1 MCNDRPLACSWRENI
16 QCKSVLGARWARV
29 KSLLVAFLNKR
40 ERGRLERNSWGGN
53 AFLVEV
59 HKKESKATV
68 ILEPFVKSARKRV
81 DF

>member
-1 MCNDRPLACSWRENI
+1 MYSV
-16 QCKSVLGARWARV
+16 KSVLGARWARV

-40 ERGRLERNSWGGN
+40 ERGRLGRNSWAGGN

-59 HKKESKATV
+59 HTKESKAMV